1 MKISYNELLTINKIS
16 GIHPD
21 LFSHEEEKFIENKI
35 HEALLEEY
43 QFILKTDLVEYFVSI
58 IPDDLK
64 ENEHISRFANE
75 ILLQKEKI
83 GENSDIPIML
93 SSRRLDDM
101 INILMDDNEY
111 CTESKT
117 RDKVENFIHDL
128 NKIDQNILSDF
139 SVDINDLLI
148 KRIKIKNEKG
158 LSVVDKDFLKKINVI
173 SEKNKKHKK
182 IWMLKIKTLQ

>member
-1 MKISYNELLTINKIS
+1 MKISYNELLTINKIL

-139 SVDINDLLI
+139 SVDINDRLI

-182 IWMLKIKTLQ
+182 I